1 MRKKIYADSGL
12 WGVLAAERRSVT
24 VFKGIKDAA
33 SARIARAQ
41 IWQWNRRG
49 KGCLPS
55 CRGVQSDCVVRSP

>member
-1 MRKKIYADSGL
+1 MRKKIYADSAL

-24 VFKGIKDAA
+24 VFKGMKDAA

-49 KGCLPS
+49 KAVFRLV
-55 CRGVQSDCVVRSP
+55 GVCKVIA